1 MQEVVGCESTVSRGN
16 ILLVMACT
24 LLLCFICVG
33 CGGSKSVQQT
43 PPSELTASAESRKEP
58 LPVTEPQPLDS
69 FDVPKLSDLDKEAN
83 WIDRAVRDGL
93 VLLRESQSKEKVLGS
108 VESALAISN
117 NSPESNNLIL
127 SALGRLPEDGEADY
141 SARIDRHVGGDLGS
155 TNPIM
160 ISTSAEFDILGLTGF
175 GLFSFGRDLEPFA
188 TSETVKTWQTST
200 DRMLDKDRKSVV

>member
-16 ILLVMACT
+16 ILLVMYCT

-33 CGGSKSVQQT
+33 CGGSKSVQQS
-43 PPSELTASAESRKEP
+43 PPSELTASAEARKEP

-69 FDVPKLSDLDKEAN
+69 FDVPKISDLDKEAN

-117 NSPESNNLIL
+117 NSPDSNDLIL

-141 SARIDRHVGGDLGS
+141 TARIDRHVGGDLGS

-160 ISTSAEFDILGLTGF
+160 ISTTLSSIFSA
-175 GLFSFGRDLEPFA
+175 
-188 TSETVKTWQTST
+188 
-200 DRMLDKDRKSVV
+200 